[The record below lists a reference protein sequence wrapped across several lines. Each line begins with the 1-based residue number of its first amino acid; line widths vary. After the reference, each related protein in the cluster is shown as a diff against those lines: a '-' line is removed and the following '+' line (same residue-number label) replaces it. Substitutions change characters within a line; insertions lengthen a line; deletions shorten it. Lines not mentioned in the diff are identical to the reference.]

1 MTQGEDVTLL
11 DKPVGIIE
19 CHGPS
24 LGLYSTKHAT
34 EFFRSLLDQDQRLL
48 RVSPLFRDDF

>member
-24 LGLYSTKHAT
+24 LVLYSTKHAT